1 MFTGII
7 KTVGEINSIKNIQN
21 DIEISIHFSG
31 IDNLELGDSICVN
44 GACLTISNF
53 LENKVIFHLSKET
66 LSKITGLTIGEKI
79 NIEDSLRVGDKLGG
93 HYVSGHVDGMLEILE
108 IHKESAC
115 EIWSLS
121 LNKDFKRFIAPK
133 GSIALNGVS
142 LTVNQVYENSFTVN
156 LIPHTINNT
165 NFKYR
170 KPGDKLNF
178 EVDLLARY
186 ILNRN

>member
-1 MFTGII
+1 
-7 KTVGEINSIKNIQN
+7 
-21 DIEISIHFSG
+21 
-31 IDNLELGDSICVN
+31 
-44 GACLTISNF
+44 
-53 LENKVIFHLSKET
+53 
-66 LSKITGLTIGEKI
+66 
-79 NIEDSLRVGDKLGG
+79 
-93 HYVSGHVDGMLEILE
+93 MLEILE

-142 LTVNQVYENSFTVN
+142 LTVNEVYENSFTVN

-186 ILNRN
+186 ILNKN